1 MMGLRPSDLWS
12 ASQISIIN
20 KAFPKIPYFIVAQSY
35 LILVPYRTTT
45 PAMPANHTLRSV
57 PLTPSRQLTTLV
69 ENRRIFNL
77 KNCELNVF
85 ESYERTFD
93 VPLTFGDLVITSM
106 VRGKKIMHLEGRP
119 AFDYLPGET
128 VLVRANETM
137 VIDFPDAAPDTPTQC
152 IALAV
157 DNNYITNTLHYLN
170 EYYNSAED
178 SKNDWTIHFDQ
189 YHFNNDTD
197 LSGILDKLIRI
208 CTGDEGAKN
217 IYADLSLKEL
227 LIRILQSQHLQLQS
241 DGASKN
247 SNSSRLHFILQ
258 YIREHLTERIPV
270 DTLSQKAYL
279 SRNIFF
285 KWFREQFGLTPGEYI
300 TRERIRLAR
309 QLLAEEKHT
318 LGEVSAQCGF
328 NDLNYFVRAFK
339 KSEGLTPG
347 AYRAKITRSSDY

>member
-1 MMGLRPSDLWS
+1 MR
-12 ASQISIIN
+12 
-20 KAFPKIPYFIVAQSY
+20 F
-35 LILVPYRTTT
+35 T
-45 PAMPANHTLRSV
+45 PER
-57 PLTPSRQLTTLV
+57 RLTTLV

-85 ESYERTFD
+85 ESYERSYD

-128 VLVRANETM
+128 VIIRPNETM
-137 VIDFPDAAPDTPTQC
+137 VIDFPEAAPDSPTQC

-157 DNNYITNTLHYLN
+157 DHTYIRNTLHYLN
-170 EYYNSAED
+170 EYYNSTED
-178 SKNDWTIHFDQ
+178 EKKDWALHFDQ

-197 LSGILDKLIRI
+197 LSSLIDKLIRI
-208 CTGDEGAKN
+208 CTGDESAKN

-227 LIRILQSQHLQLQS
+227 LIRILQSQRLQLESNDAAQ
-241 DGASKN
+241 N
-247 SNSSRLHFILQ
+247 SNSSRLHFVLQ

-309 QLLAEEKHT
+309 QLLADEKNT
-318 LGEVSAQCGF
+318 LSQISFQCGF
-328 NDLNYFVRAFK
+328 NDLNYFVRTFK

-347 AYRAKITRSSDY
+347 AYREKVIHSANS

>member
-1 MMGLRPSDLWS
+1 MP
-12 ASQISIIN
+12 IS
-20 KAFPKIPYFIVAQSY
+20 
-35 LILVPYRTTT
+35 RTLQ
-45 PAMPANHTLRSV
+45 PIA
-57 PLTPSRQLTTLV
+57 LTPERQLNTLV

-85 ESYERTFD
+85 ESYEQTFD
-93 VPLTFGDLVITSM
+93 VPLAFGDLVITSM

-128 VLVRANETM
+128 VIVPANQTM
-137 VIDFPDAAPDTPTQC
+137 VIDFPEAGPNTPTQC

-157 DNNYITNTLHYLN
+157 DNNYIRDTLHYLN
-170 EYYNSAED
+170 EYYNSADDE
-178 SKNDWTIHFDQ
+178 KNDWTLQFDQ

-197 LSGILDKLIRI
+197 LSGLINKLIRI

-227 LIRILQSQHLQLQS
+227 LIRILQSQHLQLHS
-241 DGASKN
+241 DGASQH
-247 SNSSRLHFILQ
+247 SGRLHLVIQ

-270 DTLSQKAYL
+270 DTLSRKAYL

-300 TRERIRLAR
+300 TRERLRLAR
-309 QLLAEEKHT
+309 QLLADEKNT
-318 LGEVSAQCGF
+318 LSQVGFQCGF
-328 NDLNYFVRAFK
+328 NDLNYFVRTFK

-347 AYRAKITRSSDY
+347 AYRETVIHSANS